1 MYVRSCIVP
10 IPTQLAWDVSERSQ
24 SDLHWE
30 RHLRDLLEI
39 FQKRWLFCDVFKTSQ
54 IQLKKGVF
62 CVRSLDVSNKSQKR
76 CLFRDF
82 YATSQKH
89 LTQEFVAFQNYPT
102 KIFWRDFRRVIEISY
117 KIDGW
122 PLETLKKWNFFWL
135 QCTAINRV
143 CHE

>member
-1 MYVRSCIVP
+1 M
-10 IPTQLAWDVSERSQ
+10 
-24 SDLHWE
+24 
-30 RHLRDLLEI
+30 
-39 FQKRWLFCDVFKTSQ
+39 
-54 IQLKKGVF
+54 
-62 CVRSLDVSNKSQKR
+62 RSLDVSNKSQKR

-143 CHE
+143 CHELRITVDGYLLQFWQVNDCQSPAVVVLFTSFSYIFWLLVLYYVTCFQFLKYRILGEV